1 MALRARA
8 GQVLD
13 STLGA
18 RRTDWIRSRE
28 RAVRRRAADLL
39 APRPGSA
46 TSPPRAPKPSHLKT
60 PQELASRPP
69 GGWQPPAPH
78 VDFPAPET
86 SRHALLAQLHTLLV
100 PRTYLEVGVN
110 TGASLALSRARSIG
124 VDPAYKISAEL
135 HCDLQLVRDGSD
147 EFFARPD
154 AVQHFRGVPL
164 DLAFIDGMHLS
175 EFALRDF
182 MNVEK
187 LMAPTGVIVLDDV
200 IPRSVV
206 EAARDRLTFP
216 WAGDVYKVV
225 EILREQ
231 RPDLTVIPVNTSPT
245 GTAIVL
251 GADPASTVL
260 AENYEANLALC
271 QSGDPQRVPDDVLHR
286 RHAVAVSAVTGS
298 EVWAQLVALRESAGH
313 DDVAA
318 VLADLPDLAGGPLQ
332 G

>member
-1 MALRARA
+1 MRL
-8 GQVLD
+8 
-13 STLGA
+13 
-18 RRTDWIRSRE
+18 
-28 RAVRRRAADLL
+28 
-39 APRPGSA
+39 
-46 TSPPRAPKPSHLKT
+46 
-60 PQELASRPP
+60 
-69 GGWQPPAPH
+69 
-78 VDFPAPET
+78 
-86 SRHALLAQLHTLLV
+86 HALLA

-135 HCDLQLVRDGSD
+135 HCDVQLVRDGSD

-154 AVQHFRGVPL
+154 AVAHFRGLPL

-200 IPRSVV
+200 IPRSAQ
-206 EAARDRLTFP
+206 EAARDRVTNP

-231 RPDLTVIPVNTSPT
+231 RPDLTVIPVNTKPT

-251 GADPASTVL
+251 GADPDSTVL
-260 AENYEANLALC
+260 AENYEVNLERCL
-271 QSGDPQRVPDDVLHR
+271 SGDPQAVPDEVLHR
-286 RHAVAVSAVTGS
+286 KHAVAVSDVTGS
-298 EVWAQLVALRESAGH
+298 EVWSQLVALRDTGRRDEVRAL
-313 DDVAA
+313 
-318 VLADLPDLAGGPLQ
+318 LADLPDLAGIPRPG
-332 G
+332 